1 MSWKFYAVQYLV
13 TLGWA
18 LTGAM
23 SMAVSLGL
31 ALKVYSFLTP
41 NVDEME
47 ELKKG
52 NLAVAI
58 LMASVVIAMGIV
70 VAITVMPAAL
80 APTAS

>member
-1 MSWKFYAVQYLV
+1 MVKMILFQYLV

-18 LTGAM
+18 LTGAL

-41 NVDEME
+41 DVDEME

-58 LMASVVIAMGIV
+58 LMSAVVLAMGAV
-70 VAITVMPAAL
+70 VAITVMPEAL
-80 APTAS
+80 APSAVR